1 MMLMEDIR
9 WMKPALRGIK
19 YQYGVTL
26 SKGRGLKKDLKA
38 RKRGSGV
45 EERVP
50 ITVQSG

>member
-1 MMLMEDIR
+1 MMLMEDNR
-9 WMKPALRGIK
+9 WMKAAHRGIK

-45 EERVP
+45 EEGVP
-50 ITVQSG
+50 TTVQSE